1 MRKGEP
7 IVVVKY
13 VSKSYGKVEA
23 LKEVSLVVEQGEIF
37 GLIGPDG
44 AGKSTLFRILTTLLL
59 ADKGSATVGGLNVVE
74 DYELIRTKVGYMPGR
89 FSLYQDLSVEE
100 NLEFFATVFHTT
112 IQENYALIKDIY
124 QQIEPF
130 KKRRAGALSGGMK
143 QKLALSCAL
152 IHKPDILFLDEPTTG
167 VDPVSRKEFWQMLRN
182 LREQG
187 ITIIVSTPIMDEA
200 RQCDRIAF
208 INHGEIHG
216 IDTPERILQ
225 EFASIL
231 CPPSLERE
239 EVQHTMAPVIEVE
252 QLTKCFGNF
261 TAVDHISFQVNRGEI
276 FGFLGANGAGKSTLL
291 KCISGLLK
299 PQSGEVSYDGE
310 VLPRTANAVVAKGI
324 AMVPEGRWIFPNLT
338 VEENL
343 LMGGYLSKNRGEGLE
358 RAYSMFKR
366 LKERRSQ
373 RAGTMSGGEQQML
386 AIARGLMANPKVLI
400 LDEPSLGLAPLIVNE
415 VIAYIDEI
423 NQQGVTILL
432 VEQNARK
439 ALKIA
444 HHACVMEQGKI
455 VRYGTGDEIAKDENV
470 VAAYLGRKK

>member
-1 MRKGEP
+1 MLK
-7 IVVVKY
+7 IDNLVFN
-13 VSKSYGKVEA
+13 YGKIQA
-23 LKEVSLVVEQGEIF
+23 LKGVSFEVQQGEI
-37 GLIGPDG
+37 
-44 AGKSTLFRILTTLLL
+44 
-59 ADKGSATVGGLNVVE
+59 
-74 DYELIRTKVGYMPGR
+74 
-89 FSLYQDLSVEE
+89 LS
-100 NLEFFATVFHTT
+100 
-112 IQENYALIKDIY
+112 
-124 QQIEPF
+124 
-130 KKRRAGALSGGMK
+130 
-143 QKLALSCAL
+143 
-152 IHKPDILFLDEPTTG
+152 
-167 VDPVSRKEFWQMLRN
+167 
-182 LREQG
+182 
-187 ITIIVSTPIMDEA
+187 IV
-200 RQCDRIAF
+200 
-208 INHGEIHG
+208 
-216 IDTPERILQ
+216 
-225 EFASIL
+225 
-231 CPPSLERE
+231 
-239 EVQHTMAPVIEVE
+239 
-252 QLTKCFGNF
+252 
-261 TAVDHISFQVNRGEI
+261 
-276 FGFLGANGAGKSTLL
+276 GANGAGKSTLL

-432 VEQNARK
+432 VEQNARQ

>member
-1 MRKGEP
+1 MLK
-7 IVVVKY
+7 IDNLVFN
-13 VSKSYGKVEA
+13 YGKIQA
-23 LKEVSLVVEQGEIF
+23 LKGVSFEVQQGEI
-37 GLIGPDG
+37 
-44 AGKSTLFRILTTLLL
+44 
-59 ADKGSATVGGLNVVE
+59 
-74 DYELIRTKVGYMPGR
+74 
-89 FSLYQDLSVEE
+89 LS
-100 NLEFFATVFHTT
+100 
-112 IQENYALIKDIY
+112 
-124 QQIEPF
+124 
-130 KKRRAGALSGGMK
+130 
-143 QKLALSCAL
+143 
-152 IHKPDILFLDEPTTG
+152 
-167 VDPVSRKEFWQMLRN
+167 
-182 LREQG
+182 
-187 ITIIVSTPIMDEA
+187 IV
-200 RQCDRIAF
+200 
-208 INHGEIHG
+208 
-216 IDTPERILQ
+216 
-225 EFASIL
+225 
-231 CPPSLERE
+231 
-239 EVQHTMAPVIEVE
+239 
-252 QLTKCFGNF
+252 
-261 TAVDHISFQVNRGEI
+261 
-276 FGFLGANGAGKSTLL
+276 GANGAGKSTLL

-444 HHACVMEQGKI
+444 HRACVMEQGKI

>member
-1 MRKGEP
+1 MLK
-7 IVVVKY
+7 IDNLVFN
-13 VSKSYGKVEA
+13 YGKIQA
-23 LKEVSLVVEQGEIF
+23 LKGVSFEVQQGEI
-37 GLIGPDG
+37 
-44 AGKSTLFRILTTLLL
+44 
-59 ADKGSATVGGLNVVE
+59 
-74 DYELIRTKVGYMPGR
+74 
-89 FSLYQDLSVEE
+89 LS
-100 NLEFFATVFHTT
+100 
-112 IQENYALIKDIY
+112 
-124 QQIEPF
+124 
-130 KKRRAGALSGGMK
+130 
-143 QKLALSCAL
+143 
-152 IHKPDILFLDEPTTG
+152 
-167 VDPVSRKEFWQMLRN
+167 
-182 LREQG
+182 
-187 ITIIVSTPIMDEA
+187 IV
-200 RQCDRIAF
+200 
-208 INHGEIHG
+208 
-216 IDTPERILQ
+216 
-225 EFASIL
+225 
-231 CPPSLERE
+231 
-239 EVQHTMAPVIEVE
+239 
-252 QLTKCFGNF
+252 
-261 TAVDHISFQVNRGEI
+261 
-276 FGFLGANGAGKSTLL
+276 GANGAGKSTLL

-444 HHACVMEQGKI
+444 HHACVM
-455 VRYGTGDEIAKDENV
+455 
-470 VAAYLGRKK
+470 